1 MRIGMLLAMQLAIA
15 IRNARRF
22 EEINGLYIELEQ
34 AYQALSRAERLR
46 QDMTDM
52 IVHDLRNPLSVIVTA
67 LDLSNRK
74 LPGEQSAK
82 FKQEMQ
88 TSAKAASNRMMNLI
102 EDLLTISKLDAG
114 ELKLKLVS
122 IDLSH
127 LFEEKKTA
135 YQTLAAQ
142 ERKQVRVETGDLP
155 SLIADETLISRVLDN
170 LVANAFKF
178 TRAGR
183 GQIELSV
190 SHKED
195 VLQFCVRDNGDGI
208 APEYHETI
216 FDRFKQVTDNRGMP
230 LRHGTGLGLAFSR
243 MVIEAHGGEIWLES
257 VPDQGS
263 TFYFTLPLS
272 NQPSI

>member
-1 MRIGMLLAMQLAIA
+1 
-15 IRNARRF
+15 
-22 EEINGLYIELEQ
+22 
-34 AYQALSRAERLR
+34 
-46 QDMTDM
+46 
-52 IVHDLRNPLSVIVTA
+52 
-67 LDLSNRK
+67 
-74 LPGEQSAK
+74 
-82 FKQEMQ
+82 
-88 TSAKAASNRMMNLI
+88 
-102 EDLLTISKLDAG
+102 
-114 ELKLKLVS
+114 
-122 IDLSH
+122 
-127 LFEEKKTA
+127 
-135 YQTLAAQ
+135 
-142 ERKQVRVETGDLP
+142 
-155 SLIADETLISRVLDN
+155 VLDN